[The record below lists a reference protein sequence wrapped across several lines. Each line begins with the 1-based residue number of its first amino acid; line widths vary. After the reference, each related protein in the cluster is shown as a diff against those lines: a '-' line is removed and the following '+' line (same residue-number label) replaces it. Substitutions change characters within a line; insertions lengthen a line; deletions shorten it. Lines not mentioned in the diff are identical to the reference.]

1 MLGSLAEVFF
11 CSACKLLIERWFS
24 GGFRFAKMAPAG
36 SGVRRLSRWYHCR
49 DFLAKIANIMIIDLI
64 EEISVAHFSL
74 TDLSNRSGEV
84 VEAAFRGPVE
94 ITRRGKRKFMLLT
107 AEDYDRL
114 VSAADT
120 RRAFHADDAPEG
132 VAAMM
137 LAALAKN
144 DKT

>member
-1 MLGSLAEVFF
+1 M
-11 CSACKLLIERWFS
+11 
-24 GGFRFAKMAPAG
+24 
-36 SGVRRLSRWYHCR
+36 
-49 DFLAKIANIMIIDLI
+49 
-64 EEISVAHFSL
+64 AHFSL

-84 VEAAFRGPVE
+84 VDAALRGPVE

-132 VAAMM
+132 IAAKMLVA
-137 LAALAKN
+137 LTKD
-144 DKT
+144 DKA